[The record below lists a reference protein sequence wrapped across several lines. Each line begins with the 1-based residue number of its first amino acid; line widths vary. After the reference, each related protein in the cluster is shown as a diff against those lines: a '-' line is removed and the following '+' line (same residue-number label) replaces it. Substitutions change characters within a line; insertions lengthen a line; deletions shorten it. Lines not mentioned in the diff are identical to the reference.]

1 MSLDARA
8 RKPAL
13 VEEGFKE
20 MKIKNG
26 DSSDEEAQDT
36 IEVEVV
42 KHEPVLQNGKPNATG
57 AKSAMQLP
65 KRNAPGV
72 QSPVRIGD
80 GHREVVAGE
89 ITVKLEPGQPPKLA
103 RTPSKTIVARCA
115 PTFDSYEDKTEEAT
129 GVFQLLTEC
138 TYSAKYLGSTEH
150 AMECDCAE
158 EWGKNNPVIYVSQ
171 HDSSYLAV
179 LTVSCRCLCEDQ
191 PCLWGRLRLYQSC
204 HQNGVF
210 RRLRVRL

>member
-1 MSLDARA
+1 MFRDARD

-13 VEEGFKE
+13 VEEGLKE

-26 DSSDEEAQDT
+26 DSSDEEVQDT
-36 IEVEVV
+36 IVVEAV
-42 KHEPVLQNGKPNATG
+42 KHELVVQSGTSNAIG
-57 AKSAMQLP
+57 AKPATQLP
-65 KRNAPGV
+65 KRNASGT
-72 QSPVRIGD
+72 QSPVKAED

-103 RTPSKTIVARCA
+103 RTPSKNIVARCA
-115 PTFDSYEDKTEEAT
+115 PIFDTYEDKTEEAT

-158 EWGKNNPVIYVSQ
+158 EWGKKDPVIYMSQ
-171 HDSSYLAV
+171 RDSGYLV
-179 LTVSCRCLCEDQ
+179 ILTVSYRCLCEGQ
-191 PCLWGRLRLYQSC
+191 PCLWG
-204 HQNGVF
+204 
-210 RRLRVRL
+210 